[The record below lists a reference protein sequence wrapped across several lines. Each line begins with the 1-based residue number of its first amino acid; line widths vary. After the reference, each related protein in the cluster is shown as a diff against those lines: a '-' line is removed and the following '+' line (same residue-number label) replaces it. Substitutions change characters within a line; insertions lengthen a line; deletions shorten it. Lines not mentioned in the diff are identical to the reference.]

1 MDWKEAERV
10 VVDKCEDLQTKLNLY
25 TPYDS
30 PRHYD
35 ADWVEFKK
43 KLGEIKE
50 AYFETLKS
58 VRLLLRDYGDSMPS
72 RQKEYWKKLN

>member
-1 MDWKEAERV
+1 MDWKDAEKV

-35 ADWVEFKK
+35 EDWVEFKK

-50 AYFETLKS
+50 ACFETLKS
-58 VRLLLRDYGDSMPS
+58 IRLL
-72 RQKEYWKKLN
+72 